1 MKKHLFYT
9 FLVIFVATAIVTL
22 LGVTGVVR
30 VPSGYL
36 TALITAFLVES
47 AGAVVAIF
55 RGADF
60 FSEDEH
66 KYASTIGRVQEEHR
80 QTKERLAQITSLS
93 ARLNDDLQ
101 RVKEENEHLC
111 SELAK
116 LTSLRLRILAL
127 LGAESFDPPG
137 IMRRLE
143 LFDDP
148 NGRQE
153 VMSVIGALVQD
164 GTIEPDTY
172 RSSGYYRLRK
182 SR

>member
-9 FLVIFVATAIVTL
+9 FLVIFIATAAVTL
-22 LGVTGVVR
+22 LGVTEVVHI
-30 VPSGYL
+30 PGGYL

-60 FSEDEH
+60 FSDDDH
-66 KYASTIGRVQEEHR
+66 KHTSTIGRIQEEHR
-80 QTKERLAQITSLS
+80 LTQERLAETTSLS
-93 ARLNDDLQ
+93 ARLEDELQ
-101 RVKEENEHLC
+101 RVKEDNEHLS

-116 LTSLRLRILAL
+116 LTSLRLSILAL
-127 LGAESFDPPG
+127 LGADSFDPPG
-137 IMRRLE
+137 IMKRLE

-153 VMSVIGALVQD
+153 VMSVIGALVLD

-172 RSSGYYRLRK
+172 RASGYYRLRK

>member
-1 MKKHLFYT
+1 MKKHLYYT
-9 FLVIFVATAIVTL
+9 FLVIFVATTVVTL

-30 VPSGYL
+30 IPDGYL
-36 TALITAFLVES
+36 TPLFTAFLVEL

-55 RGADF
+55 LRADF
-60 FSEDEH
+60 FSDDEH
-66 KYASTIGRVQEEHR
+66 KYVETIRRVQEEHR
-80 QTKERLAQITSLS
+80 QTQERLAQTTSLS

-101 RVKEENEHLC
+101 RIKEENEHLR

-116 LTSLRLRILAL
+116 LTSLRLRVLAL
-127 LGAESFDPPG
+127 LGADSFDPPN
-137 IMRRLE
+137 IMKSLE
-143 LFDDP
+143 LFNDP

-153 VMSVIGALVQD
+153 AMSVIGALVQD
-164 GTIEPDTY
+164 GTIEPDTN